1 MAPHSSLSRPGAS
14 QTPDSGPGSRG
25 SEEPPKA
32 GPAHRCVQPCSR
44 SVPWGL
50 QWPLTQL
57 PLTPASPA
65 NLPGSSQ
72 ARAPGSCEVWRP
84 SRSRPG
90 GLSEVGW
97 SDPQREAPRPTV
109 HPRPPSWGWRDR
121 SPVVGGASLPGPVQC
136 LKDKFW
142 DTGNKL
148 AGPAQGISFRALV
161 QECRPFDLFFASL
174 SSTLLKHCRLRE
186 SGVIELQR

>member
-1 MAPHSSLSRPGAS
+1 MLFRS
-14 QTPDSGPGSRG
+14 
-25 SEEPPKA
+25 PKA
-32 GPAHRCVQPCSR
+32 GPAHLCVQPSSH

-50 QWPLTQL
+50 QWPLTPL
-57 PLTPASPA
+57 PLTPAGPA
-65 NLPGSSQ
+65 NPGSYQ

-90 GLSEVGW
+90 ALSEVGW
-97 SDPQREAPRPTV
+97 SDPQREARTPNSGSP
-109 HPRPPSWGWRDR
+109 HSPSWGWRDR

-136 LKDKFW
+136 LKEKFW

-148 AGPAQGISFRALV
+148 AGRAQGISFRALV

-174 SSTLLKHCRLRE
+174 SSTLLRHCRLRE